1 MSKRSLS
8 LLNSGRPFV
17 VPPRRGMRPYI
28 CDCGLILWG
37 GGPGSCDCTRSSSAA
52 SRSLAE
58 ATAQSSQQSFAE
70 MSDGDSDDEDSDC
83 SPCHGQHSSE
93 PEPEPSPLPASRS
106 KSSPAPH
113 GALTFFMNN
122 QQASWDAD
130 AASTADAEADDNKST
145 ADAASTA
152 DAGTASDGKSDD
164 TDSDAADADDEDPD
178 EVGTVHELASAGPLR
193 ENGADSHGHAYGG
206 HHMQTLDTL
215 CVCGC
220 GRPWDGS
227 RHWTFVPLD
236 MLTMEETLADGA
248 GYVAVASMRSTV
260 RWQSEASRA
269 RASAAGNASTAQ
281 RTG

>member
-1 MSKRSLS
+1 
-8 LLNSGRPFV
+8 
-17 VPPRRGMRPYI
+17 
-28 CDCGLILWG
+28 
-37 GGPGSCDCTRSSSAA
+37 
-52 SRSLAE
+52 
-58 ATAQSSQQSFAE
+58 
-70 MSDGDSDDEDSDC
+70 
-83 SPCHGQHSSE
+83 
-93 PEPEPSPLPASRS
+93 
-106 KSSPAPH
+106 
-113 GALTFFMNN
+113 
-122 QQASWDAD
+122 
-130 AASTADAEADDNKST
+130 
-145 ADAASTA
+145 
-152 DAGTASDGKSDD
+152 
-164 TDSDAADADDEDPD
+164 
-178 EVGTVHELASAGPLR
+178 VHELASAGPLR

-248 GYVAVASMRSTV
+248 GYVAVAGMRSTV